1 MFENQKITHVTHSN
15 LSCKNDCY
23 ICNMASTIN
32 DRIRILLHFKK
43 LTATQLAE
51 ILDVQRSGISH
62 VLSGRNKPSLDF
74 VMKIVQA
81 FPDVSYDWLISGKGD
96 LSESEKRQKEEENT
110 IVTPVKDTSVTN
122 QQPLIDTD
130 VTHDEEDR
138 SQDQKSSQYTD
149 NQIKKPEQESVRT
162 IEKVVVFY
170 SDNTF
175 EEFTPPA
182 LKS

>member
-1 MFENQKITHVTHSN
+1 
-15 LSCKNDCY
+15 
-23 ICNMASTIN
+23 MATTIN

-110 IVTPVKDTSVTN
+110 IVTPEKDTNVTN
-122 QQPLIDTD
+122 RESDTDTD
-130 VTHDEEDR
+130 VTHSEMDNTPDR
-138 SQDQKSSQYTD
+138 SSSQLTD
-149 NQIKKPEQESVRT
+149 NQSKKSEQKSVRT

-175 EEFTPPA
+175 EEFTPSA

>member
-1 MFENQKITHVTHSN
+1 MTT
-15 LSCKNDCY
+15 
-23 ICNMASTIN
+23 TIN

-96 LSESEKRQKEEENT
+96 LSESEKRVKEEENT
-110 IVTPVKDTSVTN
+110 IVTPAG
-122 QQPLIDTD
+122 DTD
-130 VTHDEEDR
+130 VTSGE
-138 SQDQKSSQYTD
+138 SQKDTDVTRQSETTHEHAEKSQNTD
-149 NQIKKPEQESVRT
+149 NQTKKPEQESVRT

-175 EEFTPPA
+175 EEFTPSS
-182 LKS
+182 LKG

>member
-1 MFENQKITHVTHSN
+1 
-15 LSCKNDCY
+15 
-23 ICNMASTIN
+23 MATTIN

-110 IVTPVKDTSVTN
+110 IVTPEEDTNVTN
-122 QQPLIDTD
+122 RESGTDTD
-130 VTHDEEDR
+130 VTHSEVDNPPDR
-138 SQDQKSSQYTD
+138 NNSQLTD
-149 NQIKKPEQESVRT
+149 NQTKKSEQESVRT

-175 EEFTPPA
+175 EEFTPSA

>member
-1 MFENQKITHVTHSN
+1 
-15 LSCKNDCY
+15 
-23 ICNMASTIN
+23 MASTIN

-74 VMKIVQA
+74 VMKLVHA

-96 LSESEKRQKEEENT
+96 LSESEKREKEEENT
-110 IVTPVKDTSVTN
+110 IVTPEKDTSVTN
-122 QQPLIDTD
+122 QNSRKDTN
-130 VTHDEEDR
+130 VTYR
-138 SQDQKSSQYTD
+138 SGSAHSYSEKSQITD
-149 NQIKKPEQESVRT
+149 NQTKKSELESVRT

-175 EEFTPPA
+175 EEFTPSS